1 MKSLPTVESASDV
14 DNYTVGICNQIYLIN
29 QSYGD
34 KYAQDQSGPQTQC

>member
-1 MKSLPTVESASDV
+1 MKSLPTVEGDSGV

-34 KYAQDQSGPQTQC
+34 KYAQDQSDPQTQR